1 MISLEEVKHIAD
13 LSRIDFSAQELKQLQ
28 KELSLI
34 LDYIDK
40 LKEVD
45 IKGIESTDHSVLVE
59 NVLRKDEA
67 RQGSEE
73 NSKNLVDLAP
83 SKEKSFIKVK
93 SVFQK

>member
-13 LSRIDFSAQELKQLQ
+13 LSRIDFSTQELKQLQ
-28 KELSLI
+28 KELFLI
-34 LDYIDK
+34 LNYIDK

-45 IKGIESTDHSVLVE
+45 VKGVEPTSHSMLVK

-67 RQGSEE
+67 GEMTGDVS
-73 NSKNLVDLAP
+73 NSIVDLAP
-83 SKEKSFIKVK
+83 NKDKGFVKVK

>member
-13 LSRIDFSAQELKQLQ
+13 LARIDFSAQELKQLQ
-28 KELSLI
+28 KELSSI

-45 IKGIESTDHSVLVE
+45 IKEIKPTSHSALVK

-67 RQGSEE
+67 GCGSVP